1 MPLSEDEQR
10 ILHEIERSFYE
21 HDPDFAKGVSETT
34 LYRTSGRNSKWAVA
48 GFVAGFA
55 LLLLSFASSALL
67 ALLAFVV
74 MVSCALVLERNVRR
88 MGKHGWSDLTQSVR
102 DKGFP
107 NVLGDTRKRLGKRF
121 KRDDTAER

>member
-55 LLLLSFASSALL
+55 LLVLSFASSALL
-67 ALLAFVV
+67 ALLAFVM

-88 MGKHGWSDLTQSVR
+88 MGKSGWSELTQSVR

-107 NVLGDTRKRLGKRF
+107 NVLGDTRRRLGKRF